1 MSQNGERAETL
12 FLIGEFFRTH
22 SVGCRFESSG
32 DVDVELAATVARRMK
47 EKLSPLFEVID

>member
-1 MSQNGERAETL
+1 MRRGYFVSQNGERAETL

-32 DVDVELAATVARRMK
+32 DVEGERPRLLELRFG
-47 EKLSPLFEVID
+47 EPGPL